1 MVSYDSI
8 LRYICGD
15 KVCREF
21 FSEPNSSPH
30 EVRGAEQL
38 QILQRPPP
46 VWEFLNEATVDS
58 EILATLEQFKDQATD
73 KLLLYALE
81 E

>member
-8 LRYICGD
+8 LRDICGD
-15 KVCREF
+15 KVCRGF

-30 EVRGAEQL
+30 KVRGAEL

-46 VWEFLNEATVDS
+46 VWGFMNEATVDL

-81 E
+81 G